1 MRGLLLLE
9 DRRLQELGYC
19 YAYLSSSALVVDH
32 GPPELYA
39 GVARGKFRCGA
50 HIDDRAAIALG
61 QRAVPEASTLAT
73 SGQPAARSRTWGK
86 PPRAALAWPSKLSR
100 REA

>member
-32 GPPELYA
+32 GRPELYA

-61 QRAVPEASTLAT
+61 QRASALCVTRHGA
-73 SGQPAARSRTWGK
+73 QPSIPW
-86 PPRAALAWPSKLSR
+86 R
-100 REA
+100 RELA